1 MKMKYLAIAA
11 GVSTLLNHTAISA
24 HGLWRPAPGAALTT
38 EITTA
43 YRNRGTADEQL
54 WQIPGILMGG
64 ETHGTQKGFE
74 LDSAVLELS
83 YFDNEQVYGI
93 AEVSTHGQHAE
104 VEMEKTYIGA
114 LWQADAIQLQLEA
127 GKLSAQFSPQHG
139 SHANAR
145 NFVAQPLAYDALYG
159 GHFNDI
165 GARAI
170 LSHAEG
176 KGLGIEIFNG
186 DSYPSANNR
195 NPGAA
200 DAFAFYH
207 MTFDTLMLQN
217 RVWFGVYKG
226 RDRSDER
233 LDSDNGHSH
242 DLSNTSPTYWFDGD
256 TRITGLRSK
265 LIWLGWDWAQLNLTA
280 EYMRA
285 DIEGTLRDNT
295 RQAVLDSQV
304 NAIWAALELKRG
316 RHTLALSYDQLQT
329 DNTLLGDAGPALA
342 ELSGLTDMGTNPK
355 RFRLAYLQQWR
366 DHLKWSV
373 ELHADN
379 SNESDFNTVLFA
391 LRWNGTWP

>member
-11 GVSTLLNHTAISA
+11 GISTLLNHTAISA
-24 HGLWRPAPGAALTT
+24 HGLWRPAPGAALTA
-38 EITTA
+38 EITTT

-64 ETHGTQKGFE
+64 ETHGTRKGFE

-104 VEMEKTYIGA
+104 VEMEKAYIGA
-114 LWQADAIQLQLEA
+114 LWQADALQLQLEA

-186 DSYPSANNR
+186 DSYPSGNN
-195 NPGAA
+195 NNLGAA
-200 DAFAFYH
+200 DVFGFYH
-207 MTFDTLMLQN
+207 MTFDSLLLQN
-217 RVWFGVYKG
+217 RVWFGAYKG

-233 LDSDNGHSH
+233 LDSDKGHSH

-295 RQAVLDSQV
+295 RQAELDSQV
-304 NAIWAALELKRG
+304 NGIWAALELKRG

-379 SNESDFNTVLFA
+379 STESDFNTVLFA